1 MNKIQMENSLWIGIF
16 QYIMENKI
24 RDLSF
29 LLAWEWDYVEVT
41 VSKIQMENDGNI
53 SVLESIHVQKNTSKT
68 KSNYRSQR
76 KRSGIEEAPI
86 FDHWLIYN

>member
-1 MNKIQMENSLWIGIF
+1 
-16 QYIMENKI
+16 MENKI
-24 RDLSF
+24 RDLSL

-86 FDHWLIYN
+86 FDH

>member
-1 MNKIQMENSLWIGIF
+1 MLWIGIF

-24 RDLSF
+24 RELSF
-29 LLAWEWDYVEVT
+29 LLTWEWEYVEVT

-68 KSNYRSQR
+68 KSNYQSQW
-76 KRSGIEEAPI
+76 KRSEIEEAPI
-86 FDHWLIYN
+86 FDRWLIYN